1 LGGFGGVS
9 RKKGSLQ
16 GKNAL
21 RSSEAVSITD
31 VMVNTNEGHIENE
44 LRKNAESFE
53 SYTQQE
59 NVILASFFN
68 GDFSG

>member
-1 LGGFGGVS
+1 
-9 RKKGSLQ
+9 
-16 GKNAL
+16 
-21 RSSEAVSITD
+21 
-31 VMVNTNEGHIENE
+31 MVNTNEGHIENE